1 MSSSPSASLAA
12 VPIHFLSGLAD
23 VRTIVRP
30 GAGETTIAYRFQA
43 DEFAQLESL
52 SADVDTTGAGAA
64 VQVEATLADQAGVVV
79 ARARTGAA
87 LDTGLQGQAT
97 FAPGLPDTSTFPATA
112 STQQIQTALWEGTL
126 PEQAT
131 VTVEAL
137 DAGAVVTE
145 LRILTWELGE
155 PSGHVP
161 RAPAVG
167 MALVA

>member
-1 MSSSPSASLAA
+1 VSSGPSSTLAA
-12 VPIHFLSGLAD
+12 VPVHFRSGLAD

-30 GAGETTIAYRFQA
+30 GSGATSIGYQFSS

-52 SADVDTTGAGAA
+52 SADVDTTAAGAS

-79 ARARTGAA
+79 ARSRTGAA

-97 FAPGLPDTSTFPATA
+97 FAPGLSDTSTFPATA

-126 PEQAT
+126 PEQAI

-137 DAGAVVTE
+137 DAGAIVTE

-161 RAPAVG
+161 RVPATG
-167 MALVA
+167 LALVA